1 MDEPPITIE
10 LNKIHIEI
18 LNLIKFQLFI
28 LSFEGEIAFSFLGV
42 IAYRFLLIS
51 HSIQLNMTPNLVVS
65 F

>member
-1 MDEPPITIE
+1 MIE
-10 LNKIHIEI
+10 IEI